1 MSSKL
6 KKWIIGSVIVLIVAL
21 GGLGAFSVLSKLSTT
36 TVYDISF
43 VEIDSETKIFSKDVY
58 MTADDNNNFSVDLVV
73 SATALTD
80 LNVESSDEKV
90 AKIEKVDDHYVVSY
104 YKVGKATI
112 KAYVPSNQKICDSF
126 VLKVQENYPMNFE
139 ITDTNR
145 VSENEVKIF
154 ADNREYAFDFK
165 ATSINTDNPVN
176 NQTLSVVEDY
186 DKTVF
191 DSISIDPATSRLLI
205 KAKQSVVS
213 TTEYITIH
221 CKAED
226 ENGAHLT
233 NFTVQIDVAGNYISD
248 MQLVLS
254 TSPNFDNATYVC
266 GTGNLKDGEKRIDKE
281 DLVFSDNVNI
291 IYAQIRV
298 VYTNGQMFYVT
309 KNVNASGNSSSKP
322 GETSDTIKPPP
333 SENYYQIRITK
344 STTINFYY
352 NTNDS
357 SNPQEKEQSFTFYYK
372 AVGTSEFN
380 EFMDKDL
387 YKKVRKEDGS
397 IIYVYKHWDERY
409 KRDDAVTINGEII
422 GFKNGNPSCGE

>member
-1 MSSKL
+1 MSPKL
-6 KKWIIGSVIVLIVAL
+6 KRWIIGSVIVLIVAL

-36 TVYDISF
+36 TVYNISF
-43 VEIDSETKIFSKDVY
+43 VEIDSETEIFSKDVY
-58 MTADDNNNFSVDLVV
+58 MTADDNNNFDVDIKI
-73 SATALTD
+73 SATAITELTI
-80 LNVESSDEKV
+80 ESSDENV

-104 YKVGKATI
+104 FKVGKATI
-112 KAYVPSNQKICDSF
+112 KAYVPTNQSICDSF

-139 ITDTNR
+139 ITDENR
-145 VSENEVKIF
+145 VSANEVKIF

-176 NQTLSVVEDY
+176 NQTLTVVEDY
-186 DKTVF
+186 DTTIF

-205 KAKQSVVS
+205 KAKQSVSS
-213 TTEYITIH
+213 TTEFITIN
-221 CKAED
+221 CKADD
-226 ENGAHLT
+226 ENGGHLA

-266 GTGNLKDGEKRIDKE
+266 GTGLLKEGEKRIDKE
-281 DLVFSDNVNI
+281 DLVFTDNVNI
-291 IYAQIRV
+291 IYAEVRV

-309 KNVNASGNSSSKP
+309 KKVSASGNAE
-322 GETSDTIKPPP
+322 GNTIKPPP
-333 SENYYQIRITK
+333 SETYYQIKINQP
-344 STTINFYY
+344 TTIKFYY

-357 SNPQEKEQSFTFYYK
+357 SNPQEKEQNFTFYYK
-372 AVGTSEFN
+372 AVGTTEYD

-387 YKKVRKEDGS
+387 YKKVTKEDGLV
-397 IIYVYKHWDERY
+397 IYVYKHWDERY